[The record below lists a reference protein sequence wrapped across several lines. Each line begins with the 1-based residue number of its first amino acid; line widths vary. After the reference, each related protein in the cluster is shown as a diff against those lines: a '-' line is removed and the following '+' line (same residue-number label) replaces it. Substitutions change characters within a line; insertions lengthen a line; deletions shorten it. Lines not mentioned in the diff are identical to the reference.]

1 VIHIFPGSSRRYNM
15 RTYKRLYIKLML
27 SFTAVLGACF
37 IALDFSRFLNR
48 DYSYDIFPS
57 ALLKRICVIIAAVIA
72 WSVGRDGLSPKDSRL
87 MKAAFIFAVFGEA
100 AFLFKERAIGVGMFA
115 LCQTLLIIRN
125 STGLRYKL
133 ARAGTKQKRGLV
145 ISGIIIIISVIFP
158 FLSGY
163 FFKTDITLN
172 IAYLY
177 GIILSISLWA
187 GLACN
192 ILGLLPQANARM
204 AAWGMICFFC
214 CDVLV
219 GLDAVLEAGLPWLL
233 ANSFI
238 WVFYI
243 PALVL
248 LALSCYRYN

>member
-1 VIHIFPGSSRRYNM
+1 MKTN
-15 RTYKRLYIKLML
+15 KRLYIIFML
-27 SFTAVLGACF
+27 SVTAVLCVCF
-37 IALDFSRFLNR
+37 IALDFSRFLNL
-48 DYSYDIFPS
+48 DYSYDIFPG
-57 ALLKRICVIIAAVIA
+57 ALLKRICVIIAAIIA
-72 WSVGRDGLSPKDSRL
+72 WSAGRDGLSPRDNRL
-87 MKAAFIFAVFGEA
+87 MKAAFIFAVFGET
-100 AFLFKERAIGVGMFA
+100 AFLFRERAIGVGMFA

-125 STGLRYKL
+125 STGLGYKL
-133 ARAGTKQKRGLV
+133 TRAGSRQIRRLAV
-145 ISGIIIIISVIFP
+145 SGIIIIISVIFP

-163 FFKTDITLN
+163 LFKTDITLN
-172 IAYLY
+172 IVYLY

-192 ILGLLPQANARM
+192 ILGLLPQVNAGM

-238 WVFYI
+238 WIFYI

>member
-1 VIHIFPGSSRRYNM
+1 M

-27 SFTAVLGACF
+27 SVTAVLCACF
-37 IALDFSRFLNR
+37 VALDFSRFLNR
-48 DYSYDIFPS
+48 DYSYDIFPG
-57 ALLKRICVIIAAVIA
+57 ALLKRVCVIIAAIIA

-87 MKAAFIFAVFGEA
+87 MKAAFIFVIFGET
-100 AFLFKERAIGVGMFA
+100 AFLIRERAIGVGMFA
-115 LCQTLLIIRN
+115 VCQTLLTIRN
-125 STGLRYKL
+125 GTGLRYKL
-133 ARAGTKQKRGLV
+133 ARAGSKQKRGLV
-145 ISGIIIIISVIFP
+145 VSGLIIIISVILP

-163 FFKTDITLN
+163 LFKRDITLN

-192 ILGLLPQANARM
+192 ILGLLPQVNAGM

-238 WVFYI
+238 WIFYI

>member
-1 VIHIFPGSSRRYNM
+1 M

-27 SFTAVLGACF
+27 SFTSVLGACF
-37 IALDFSRFLNR
+37 IALDFSRFLNQN
-48 DYSYDIFPS
+48 YIYDIFPS
-57 ALLKRICVIIAAVIA
+57 AILKRVCVIIAAIIA

-87 MKAAFIFAVFGEA
+87 MKAAFIFVIFGET
-100 AFLFKERAIGVGMFA
+100 AFFIGERAIGVGMFA
-115 LCQTLLIIRN
+115 VCQTLLTIRN
-125 STGLRYKL
+125 GTGLRYKFTS
-133 ARAGTKQKRGLV
+133 AGSKQKIELFVSGLIV
-145 ISGIIIIISVIFP
+145 IISVVFP

-163 FFKTDITLN
+163 LFKTDIILN

-187 GLACN
+187 GLACS
-192 ILGLLPQANARM
+192 ILGLLPQRNAGM
-204 AAWGMICFFC
+204 AASGMTCFFC

-238 WVFYI
+238 WIFYI

>member
-1 VIHIFPGSSRRYNM
+1 M

-27 SFTAVLGACF
+27 SVTAVLGICF
-37 IALDFSRFLNR
+37 IALDFSRFLNQN
-48 DYSYDIFPS
+48 YSYDIFPG
-57 ALLKRICVIIAAVIA
+57 AILKRICVIIAAVIA
-72 WSVGRDGLSPKDSRL
+72 WSVGRDEINPKDSRL
-87 MKAAFIFAVFGEA
+87 MKAAFIFVILGEA
-100 AFLFKERAIGVGMFA
+100 AFFIRERAIGIGMFA
-115 LCQTLLIIRN
+115 LCQTLLTVRN
-125 STGLRYKL
+125 GTGLRYKL
-133 ARAGTKQKRGLV
+133 ARAGSNQKIGLIV
-145 ISGIIIIISVIFP
+145 SGIIVIISVIFP
-158 FLSGY
+158 FLTGY
-163 FFKTDITLN
+163 LFKTDITLN

-192 ILGLLPQANARM
+192 ILGLLPQRNAGM
-204 AAWGMICFFC
+204 AALGMTCFFC

>member
-1 VIHIFPGSSRRYNM
+1 M

-27 SFTAVLGACF
+27 SATAVLGICF
-37 IALDFSRFLNR
+37 IALDFSRFLNW

-57 ALLKRICVIIAAVIA
+57 ALLKRICVIIAAIIA
-72 WSVGRDGLSPKDSRL
+72 WSVGRDGLSPRDSRL
-87 MKAAFIFAVFGEA
+87 MKAAFIFTVFGEA
-100 AFLFKERAIGVGMFA
+100 AFLLWERAIGVVMFA
-115 LCQTLLIIRN
+115 VCQTLLIIRN
-125 STGLRYKL
+125 STGLRRKL
-133 ARAGTKQKRGLV
+133 IQASTKKKRRLI
-145 ISGIIIIISVIFP
+145 ISGLIIIISAILP
-158 FLSGY
+158 FLSDY
-163 FFKTDITLN
+163 LFNTDITVS
-172 IAYLY
+172 IVYLY

-187 GLACN
+187 GIACK
-192 ILGLLPQANARM
+192 ILVLLPRVNAGM
-204 AAWGMICFFC
+204 AASGMICFFC

-238 WVFYI
+238 WIFYI